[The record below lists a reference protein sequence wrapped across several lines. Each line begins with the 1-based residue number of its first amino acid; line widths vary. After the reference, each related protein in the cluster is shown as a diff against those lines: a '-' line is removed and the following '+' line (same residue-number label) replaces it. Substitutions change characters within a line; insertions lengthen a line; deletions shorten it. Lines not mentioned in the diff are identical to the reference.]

1 MSNKL
6 LVIIGLAL
14 LSCNA
19 EKQLQK
25 AETKLSQA
33 GRLAKICADRFPSR
47 DSIVYRDSVRIDTA
61 YEGEYIFDTI
71 RTLDTIY
78 ITKTVPV
85 TKTIVKWKTAFRER
99 TDKIEAISLQ
109 LEACNNDF
117 SEMALNMVETQ
128 KELDRYKRDSKTY
141 FWWLLI
147 VIALSIGWTFRKFI
161 ARYVIR

>member
-1 MSNKL
+1 MIKQ
-6 LVIIGLAL
+6 IAI
-14 LSCNA
+14 LSTFCILGCA
-19 EKQLQK
+19 SERQFHK
-25 AETKLSQA
+25 AEAKLSQG

-85 TKTIVKWKTAFRER
+85 TKTIIKTKTIVKENTA
-99 TDKIEAISLQ
+99 KVEAAQLA

-117 SEMALNMVETQ
+117 AEMSLGMLEER
-128 KELDRYKRDSKTY
+128 KELDRMKRLARERLVIL
-141 FWWLLI
+141 WI
-147 VIALSIGWTFRKFI
+147 VVILSVLWTLRKFI
-161 ARYVIR
+161 FRYAN